1 VDIKCKGNTR
11 ICLTIFFLGIINCSL
26 VSAEYVLTAPPRE
39 TAVEGSKLY
48 QPIADQLSALLGEP
62 VIYKQPNGWFDYAA
76 KMRSG
81 QYDIVFDG
89 PHFTAWRLKHL
100 NHTPVVVLPGTLDF
114 ILISKRENLSIN
126 KTSDLIGREICSML
140 SPFLGADFV
149 YELFSNPVVQPI
161 IHEVKGGMKK
171 VYQAFKRGD
180 CDAAMVRDLLFNRL
194 PAKARDKLRILART
208 KPVPNQTIT
217 VSKRLKKNAKK
228 IANFMISKQGAIAA
242 DKLLTHYSRSAKHFE
257 RPNRKKYAGVE
268 RLLEGQ
274 VFGW

>member
-1 VDIKCKGNTR
+1 MEIISKVQTR
-11 ICLTIFFLGIINCSL
+11 ICSAIFLLGIMNCNL
-26 VSAEYVLTAPPRE
+26 ASAEYVLTAPPRE
-39 TAVEGSKLY
+39 SAIEGLKMY
-48 QPIADQLSALLGEP
+48 QPIADQLSVLLGEP
-62 VIYKQPNGWFDYAA
+62 VVYKQPSGWFDYAA

-100 NHTPVVVLPGTLDF
+100 DHTPVVVLPGTLDF
-114 ILISKRENLSIN
+114 ILISKKGNLSIT
-126 KTSDLIGREICSML
+126 KTSDLIGRQICSML

-161 IHEVKGGMKK
+161 IYEVKGGMKK
-171 VYQAFKRGD
+171 VYQAFKRGE

-217 VSKRLKKNAKK
+217 VSQRLKKNAKK
-228 IANFMISKQGAIAA
+228 IADFMISKQGVLAA
-242 DKLLTHYSRSAKHFE
+242 DKLLSQYSRSAKHFE
-257 RPNRKKYAGVE
+257 RPNRKKYVGVE